1 MARGIVTSWN
11 GSVTD
16 VSAVPELFD
25 RVVRDE
31 MRRMRR
37 CVTGFKE
44 LHNGPE
50 LDMIGPQV
58 SKSTHWDCIGMV
70 THTTQRRYNCF
81 CSLYSCLSLLT
92 LLLTWQ
98 ALETLAPWA

>member
-11 GSVTD
+11 GTVTD

-58 SKSTHWDCIGMV
+58 SKSTHWDCIGTV
-70 THTTQRRYNCF
+70 AQNPAARFCLTRVCRCSHCCSHGRR
-81 CSLYSCLSLLT
+81 
-92 LLLTWQ
+92 WRH
-98 ALETLAPWA
+98 